1 MQTRV
6 SMSCFSGGAEWKG
19 LLQINPM
26 PPGDHDHVAHGTFA
40 SQASLL
46 PRYMLPCKTHWCPW
60 WRSRCCSFHIYPCA
74 APPTPAQW
82 ARSPRQ
88 SGRWHPPGMP
98 PSTSYIPFGSLCPSL
113 QTEMPLHRSLLGNQR
128 SWGPRQ
134 KSFCVIDQ
142 RASAWWPSSVWE
154 QATELVRFILWGS
167 KANLVFFQQRTL
179 WESKTYNSC
188 LNKPGNVL
196 MPENLLNP
204 LTENLNFLSIIHK
217 INKY

>member
-6 SMSCFSGGAEWKG
+6 SMSCFSGGAEWKS

-26 PPGDHDHVAHGTFA
+26 PQDHDHVAHGIFA

-60 WRSRCCSFHIYPCA
+60 WRSRCCSFHIYPCV
-74 APPTPAQW
+74 APPSPAQW

-88 SGRWHPPGMP
+88 SGRWQPPGMP
-98 PSTSYIPFGSLCPSL
+98 PSTSYSPLGSLWLSL

-142 RASAWWPSSVWE
+142 RASAWWLSSVWE
-154 QATELVRFILWGS
+154 QATELVRFVLWDS
-167 KANLVFFQQRTL
+167 KANLAFSSRGSYESLKLITL
-179 WESKTYNSC
+179 A
-188 LNKPGNVL
+188 
-196 MPENLLNP
+196 
-204 LTENLNFLSIIHK
+204 
-217 INKY
+217 